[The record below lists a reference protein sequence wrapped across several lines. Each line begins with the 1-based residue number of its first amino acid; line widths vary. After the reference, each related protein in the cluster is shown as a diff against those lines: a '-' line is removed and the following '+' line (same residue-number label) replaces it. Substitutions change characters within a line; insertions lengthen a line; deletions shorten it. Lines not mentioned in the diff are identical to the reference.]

1 MYRFSQPTF
10 ARLAL
15 VGLLAAALGLAAC
28 GRKGPLDSPPG
39 ASLEDVAQPNAP
51 NLINNTQT
59 SKPVG
64 TSSGNFSGGGADGR
78 VQAQSGPK
86 KRIFLDSLL
95 N

>member
-28 GRKGPLDSPPG
+28 GRKGPLDPPPG

-51 NLINNTQT
+51 NLNTQT
-59 SKPVG
+59 GKPVG
-64 TSSGNFSGGGADGR
+64 TSSGNFSGGGTDGR

>member
-1 MYRFSQPTF
+1 MNCPSQPTF

-15 VGLLAAALGLAAC
+15 ASLLAAALGLAAC

-39 ASLEDVAQPNAP
+39 ASLEDSAQPNAP
-51 NLINNTQT
+51 NLISNTRT
-59 SKPVG
+59 SKLIGG
-64 TSSGNFSGGGADGR
+64 TSDNLSGVGANGQ
-78 VQAQSGPK
+78 VQAPSGPK